1 MNKLSSNSLPLFF
14 SKKLINEKKL
24 IQIVLLLFLCSYC
37 FFTQAAQ
44 LPDTAENNEIIQKS
58 TTLKPLNIPF
68 SAQSINVD
76 GELDEDIWQE
86 ALSVSLDI
94 VNSPWNNLPSPV
106 KTEAKLIE
114 NGDYLYVAFIAYD
127 PEPEKIQGFLGDR
140 DTKWFDDIVGIKLDT
155 HNNRRLNYEFFV
167 NPFGVQN
174 DATFN
179 EITGKANSLWDG
191 IWDSY
196 GKITPQGYQV
206 EMAIPYNILN
216 FEENGLEKKWAI
228 ELVRSYPRETR
239 LRISHVPLDRDNP
252 CWLCQYPEAIGFENA
267 KTGKNIRL
275 TPAITASKNQ
285 QRDIYND
292 ADNWHDENDI
302 DAGIDL
308 RWGIDA
314 NTSLNATINPDFS
327 TVEAD
332 AGQLSINTT
341 FSLFYDE
348 KRAFFL
354 DNSDYFDSNYDLV
367 YTRNIADPD
376 YGAKLTGRVDEHS
389 YGIFMTN
396 DTETNFFMPGN
407 LSSDVASLD
416 QESHSTALRYRYDHN
431 ESLSVGLISTLRKSV
446 DYHNYVSGFDGKYRI
461 TDSNTLKAQVLSS
474 QTQYPN
480 DLYKSFCL
488 SDECENQIPTD
499 CSFGNCAYSEQ
510 VSRSNIEGEF
520 SDQAIRVDFNH
531 NSEYWGIKLSH
542 QDIGKDFRADL
553 GYMPKVDIKKEEAK
567 VIYNFYGEPDS
578 LWQTANLSGQWDL
591 TQNENNEFIEQ
602 TMQSTFSID
611 GPKQSTLE
619 LLVIHAEKV
628 GLRHDDAKL
637 DIDNNT
643 TRFIEDQ
650 INLYSKAHL
659 NSRIYLSVDIL
670 LGDKIDYNNDRLGD
684 IQQAA
689 VNFTWN
695 ITNHLEFDVT
705 QTYSKLDATPV
716 KINTNNN
723 VYTANLTDLRLSYQ
737 FDVQSYLRLS
747 MVYSD
752 IDRNVNN
759 NPYVNVS
766 AKNKNLSTQLIYAY
780 KLNPQT
786 VFFLGYSDSS
796 YQDDYLDEL
805 SREERTF
812 FSKISYA
819 WMP

>member
-1 MNKLSSNSLPLFF
+1 MNKLSSYSLPAFCKNNL
-14 SKKLINEKKL
+14 SHVKKLKGI
-24 IQIVLLLFLCSYC
+24 ITFLFLSSSI

-44 LPDTAENNEIIQKS
+44 LTQTEQTSKTSES
-58 TTLKPLNIPF
+58 LKPLHIPYN
-68 SAQSINVD
+68 SQSINID
-76 GELDEDIWQE
+76 GELDESSWQE
-86 ALSVSLDI
+86 ALNVSLDI
-94 VNSPWNNLPSPV
+94 VNSPWNNLPSPI

-114 NGDYLYVAFIAYD
+114 NGNYLYVAFIAYD

-179 EITGKANSLWDG
+179 EITGKANTLWDG
-191 IWDSY
+191 IWQSY
-196 GKITPQGYQV
+196 GKLTPQGYQV
-206 EMAIPYNILN
+206 EIAIPYNILN

-239 LRISHVPLDRDNP
+239 LRISHIALDRDNP
-252 CWLCQYPEAIGFENA
+252 CWLCQYPEAIGFANA
-267 KTGKNIRL
+267 ETGNNIRL
-275 TPAITASKNQ
+275 TPAITASNNQ
-285 QRDIYND
+285 SRDIYDSND
-292 ADNWHDENDI
+292 DWHDENDI

-314 NTSLNATINPDFS
+314 NTSLNATLNPDFS

-354 DNSDYFDSNYDLV
+354 DNIDYFDSNYDLV

-389 YGIFMTN
+389 YGVFITN
-396 DTETNFFMPGN
+396 DTETNFIMPGN
-407 LSSDVASLD
+407 LSSDIASLE

-431 ESLSVGLISTLRKSV
+431 EDLSVGLISTLRKS
-446 DYHNYVSGFDGKYRI
+446 DNYHNYVAGFDAKYRL
-461 TDSNTLKAQVLSS
+461 TESNIIKAQILSS
-474 QTQYPN
+474 QTQYPD

-488 SDECENQIPTD
+488 ADECNNQTPTD

-510 VSRSNIEGEF
+510 VNRSNIEGAF
-520 SDQAIRVDFNH
+520 SDQAIKLDFNH
-531 NSEYWGIKLSH
+531 DSEYWSLYLSH
-542 QDIGKDFRADL
+542 QDIGKNFRADL
-553 GYMPKVDIKKEEAK
+553 GYMPKVDVKKEQAK
-567 VIYNFYGEPDS
+567 VTYNFYGAPDS
-578 LWQTANLSGQWDL
+578 LWQTANLSGQWHL
-591 TQNENNEFIEQ
+591 INNENNEFVEQ
-602 TMQSTFSID
+602 SIQSIFSLD
-611 GPKQSTLE
+611 GPKQSYFE
-619 LLVIHAEKV
+619 LLLTHAEKV
-628 GLRHDDAKL
+628 GLRQDDSKL
-637 DIDNNT
+637 DIDGNT
-643 TRFIEDQ
+643 KRFTENQ
-650 INLYSKAHL
+650 LNLYSKAHL
-659 NSRIYLSVDIL
+659 SPRTYLSLDII

-689 VNFTWN
+689 INFTWN
-695 ITNHLEFDVT
+695 ITNHLELDIT
-705 QTYSKLDATPV
+705 QTYSKLDAAPV
-716 KINTNNN
+716 KVNTTTKGDS
-723 VYTANLTDLRLSYQ
+723 VYSANLTDLRLSYQ

-747 MVYSD
+747 LVYTD

-759 NPYVNVS
+759 NPYINVS
-766 AKNKNLSTQLIYAY
+766 EKNKNLATQLIYAY

-786 VFFLGYSDSS
+786 VFFLGYSDNS

-812 FSKISYA
+812 FSKISYS